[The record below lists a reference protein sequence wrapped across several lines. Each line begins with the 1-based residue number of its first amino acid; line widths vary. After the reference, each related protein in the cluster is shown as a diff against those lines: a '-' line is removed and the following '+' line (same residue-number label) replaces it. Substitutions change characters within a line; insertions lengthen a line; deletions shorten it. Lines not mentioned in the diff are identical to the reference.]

1 MKVTA
6 KLGFTPVVAGSKV
19 ERSTALFKVMA
30 RSIQP
35 VMLEP
40 EESLTVRVAEY
51 TGGPVPVTPVRVKE
65 LQALMAFG
73 LAVHAIRGTIVDP
86 LKVTPVAAALV
97 QLLVPSIMLSR

>member
-1 MKVTA
+1 
-6 KLGFTPVVAGSKV
+6 
-19 ERSTALFKVMA
+19 
-30 RSIQP
+30 
-35 VMLEP
+35 MLEP